1 MARKLKVF
9 CYSDGFHSWTV
20 AAPSRAKALEAWGV
34 RRDLFKDGS
43 AREIDVGPDKAAAL
57 AAPGELIER
66 GLSVDVGKV
75 ERTKAPK
82 AKPKPEKPKSD
93 AKARARVEAL
103 EAELAALDEARAEET
118 AGLEAEREAL
128 ERRAAKARLC
138 RLDAPEAVEAALTE
152 LWRPLTYSGNSA
164 VDIRPQFA
172 EAGAA

>member
-43 AREIDVGPDKAAAL
+43 ATELDKGKDYDAAL

-75 ERTKAPK
+75 ERTAAPK
-82 AKPKPEKPKSD
+82 DKAKPKSD
-93 AKARARVEAL
+93 AKAKARVEAL
-103 EAELAALDEARAEET
+103 EAELAELDATQAEET
-118 AGLEAEREAL
+118 AALQAERDALEREAAAL
-128 ERRAAKARLC
+128 EKRQAKAR
-138 RLDAPEAVEAALTE
+138 DALKAKLKTARAKL
-152 LWRPLTYSGNSA
+152 
-164 VDIRPQFA
+164 
-172 EAGAA
+172 

>member
-34 RRDLFKDGS
+34 KRDLFRDGS
-43 AREIDVGPDKAAAL
+43 AREIQIGPDREAAL

-66 GLSVDVGKV
+66 GLSVDIGEVARK
-75 ERTKAPK
+75 TAPK
-82 AKPKPEKPKSD
+82 AKPKPEKPKPD

-103 EAELAALDEARAEET
+103 EVELKALDETQAEET

-128 ERRAAKARLC
+128 ERRAAALAKRQAKAR
-138 RLDAPEAVEAALTE
+138 EALKAKLKAARAKL
-152 LWRPLTYSGNSA
+152 S
-164 VDIRPQFA
+164 
-172 EAGAA
+172 